1 MYKLPSKSQYHIGN
15 DHAIPDSA
23 FVASSYIDGIYT
35 QFDPDNAPH
44 GWLDV
49 QDTFKLNLPQSA
61 WVGNPDDPRY
71 SASSGMVTSALYTSG
86 YDKATTGIV
95 HQQFPKIETSGRSEY
110 VGIDQGAPETLTV
123 ADTTTGG

>member
-35 QFDPDNAPH
+35 QFDPTNAPH

-95 HQQFPKIETSGRSEY
+95 HDQFPKIETSGRSDY
-110 VGIDQGAPETLTV
+110 VGIEQEGPHQV
-123 ADTTTGG
+123 

>member
-35 QFDPDNAPH
+35 KFDPVNAPH

-61 WVGNPDDPRY
+61 WAGDEKDPRY
-71 SASSGMVTSALYTSG
+71 SASKGMITSALYTSG
-86 YDKATTGIV
+86 YDKATSDIV
-95 HQQFPKIETSGRSEY
+95 HKQFPKIETSGRSDY
-110 VGIDQGAPETLTV
+110 VGIKQEGTHTA
-123 ADTTTGG
+123 G

>member
-35 QFDPDNAPH
+35 QFDPKNAPH

-49 QDTFKLNLPQSA
+49 QDTFKLNLPQSG
-61 WVGNPDDPRY
+61 WGFPEGDPRE
-71 SASSGMVTSALYTSG
+71 SAASGLVNSALFTDG
-86 YDKATTGIV
+86 YDKATSDIV
-95 HQQFPKIETSGRSEY
+95 HKQFPEIETSGRSDY
-110 VGIDQGAPETLTV
+110 VGIEQASGHLS
-123 ADTTTGG
+123 

>member
-35 QFDPDNAPH
+35 QFDPTNAPH

-86 YDKATTGIV
+86 YDKATSDIV
-95 HQQFPKIETSGRSEY
+95 HKQFPSIETSGRSEY
-110 VGIDQGAPETLTV
+110 VDGKPQTKQNPEAPFGA
-123 ADTTTGG
+123 

>member
-35 QFDPDNAPH
+35 KFDPANAPH

-49 QDTFKLNLPQSA
+49 QDTFKLNLPQSTWA
-61 WVGNPDDPRY
+61 GNENDPRY
-71 SASSGMVTSALYTSG
+71 SASRGMVTSAIFTSG
-86 YDKATTGIV
+86 YDKATSDIV
-95 HQQFPKIETSGRSEY
+95 HNQFPSIETDGRSTY
-110 VGIDQGAPETLTV
+110 VNGREQTSQH
-123 ADTTTGG
+123 